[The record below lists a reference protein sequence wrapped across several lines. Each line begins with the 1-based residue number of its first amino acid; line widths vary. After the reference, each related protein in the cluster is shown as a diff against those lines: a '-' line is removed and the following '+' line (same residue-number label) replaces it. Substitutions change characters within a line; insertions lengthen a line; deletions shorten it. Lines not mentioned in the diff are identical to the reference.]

1 VSSSWQAA
9 IVVAVVLSIAAC
21 QSSVTPAPS
30 KLQPWTTQLRDAQP
44 EDAFAAVYAS
54 DRQWLIFVGAKHA
67 IQTDSL
73 TFRLIDDAYASFPVT
88 TLIVEGP
95 PYSRGANADGLIR
108 WVESQG
114 EKDGFLEGGEIVPAV
129 RGARTRG
136 AAVWG
141 GEPEDCDIRDR
152 VVAKGFSL
160 EDLLGFYT
168 LRSVPQWVSER
179 KIEGASDERVR
190 PLIEAELE
198 HNRQRLALPATV
210 LSNYAAWSQWYAKTN
225 NKPFGV
231 SFDPEET
238 GPLADGRYGSNRI
251 AESISHARDEFLL
264 DIIAQHLNAGESV
277 MVVFGESH
285 LMILRPALDSMLGT
299 PCYVGGDIKAA
310 LNPCF
315 SFRER

>member
-1 VSSSWQAA
+1 MAHFRWRTQR
-9 IVVAVVLSIAAC
+9 
-21 QSSVTPAPS
+21 
-30 KLQPWTTQLRDAQP
+30 TT
-44 EDAFAAVYAS
+44 
-54 DRQWLIFVGAKHA
+54 
-67 IQTDSL
+67 QTDSL

-114 EKDGFLEGGEIVPAV
+114 EKDGFLEGGEMVPSV
-129 RGARTRG
+129 RGARARG

-141 GEPEDCDIRDR
+141 GEPEDGDIRDR

-160 EDLLGFYT
+160 GDLLGFYT

-210 LSNYAAWSQWYAKTN
+210 LSNYAAWSQWYARTN

-238 GPLADGRYGSNRI
+238 GPLADGCYGSNRI
-251 AESISHARDEFLL
+251 AESISHARDEFLVNL
-264 DIIAQHLNAGESV
+264 VAN
-277 MVVFGESH
+277 
-285 LMILRPALDSMLGT
+285 T
-299 PCYVGGDIKAA
+299 
-310 LNPCF
+310 
-315 SFRER
+315 